1 MKRLRTAAK
10 LIAIN
15 LGVLL
20 VILWVVN
27 LLAAVILDVDDAFV
41 RLFLPPDS
49 RAHLP
54 NYTDK
59 ERAKALLGEF
69 HKLNTRYEPF
79 VAWSREEFRG
89 TTTTVNGDGDRVH
102 RETTSDPVG
111 AVRFFGGSS
120 MWGSGVEDEESI
132 PALFNRLYPDYRVYN
147 HGESGFTSRQSLARL
162 VNLVNASEPMDLVVF
177 YDGNNDVGSFC
188 RHDVDINEHT
198 RVRTIQRVVNPVSHV
213 FSDLFGSI
221 QEVLLSKFVSRHL
234 YGTDSFRTR
243 CHDDPAYARRVAE
256 SMVNNWKI
264 ARAVAKIGG
273 AEFIAVLQ
281 PVASIG
287 SPRTDHLSAA
297 EYSSQKEQNI
307 VYPMVRELMAEERAD
322 WMVDLTEIFDGDEYI
337 YIDEC
342 HVTRNGTQMV
352 AGRIAEI
359 AKEILRDEPARTG
372 SR

>member
-20 VILWVVN
+20 VILWSVN
-27 LLAAVILDVDDAFV
+27 LLASVILDVDDAFS
-41 RLFLPPDS
+41 RLFLAPDS
-49 RAHLP
+49 REHLP

-59 ERAKALLGEF
+59 ERAKVLLGEF

-89 TTTTVNGDGDRVH
+89 ATTTVNADGDRVH
-102 RETTSDPVG
+102 RETTADPVG
-111 AVRFFGGSS
+111 TVRFFGGSS
-120 MWGSGVEDEESI
+120 MWGSGVADEESI
-132 PALFNRLYPDYRVYN
+132 PALFNQLYPEYRVYN

-162 VNLVNASEPMDLVVF
+162 VNLVNENEPMDLVVF

-198 RVRTIQRVVNPVSHV
+198 RSRKIQRLVNPVSHV

-234 YGTDSFRTR
+234 YGTESFRTR
-243 CHDDPAYARRVAE
+243 CHSDPAYAGRVAGA
-256 SMVNNWKI
+256 MVNNWKI
-264 ARAVAKIGG
+264 AHAT
-273 AEFIAVLQ
+273 AELADAQFLAILQ

-287 SPRTDHLSAA
+287 SPRTDHLREE
-297 EYSSQKEQNI
+297 EYSSRKEQNI
-307 VYPMVRELMAEERAD
+307 VYPKIRRLMAEEGTD
-322 WMVDLTEIFDGDEYI
+322 WMVDLTDIFDGEEYI

-342 HVTRNGTQMV
+342 HVTRNGNQMV
-352 AGRIAEI
+352 AERIAEI
-359 AKEILRDEPARTG
+359 AKEMLDDEAPRTDPG
-372 SR
+372 